1 MEKIIIK
8 VPGQYRY
15 MGEWNE
21 FIDLFPRFPH
31 IMDKQVPGCGFTDW
45 CLTNPDNVILCSP
58 RNMLILNKWE
68 QHPDD
73 VFRVHNDKYD
83 IDPGVD
89 RDLNNDAKE
98 KGEVET
104 FIQTLERLSK
114 EEKESFTSQLFR
126 DLDNY
131 FKRMDSCKKP
141 YKILVTYDSFRILKD
156 VLKELDNFNTFQII
170 VDEFQTIFTDS
181 RFKSDTELEFVING
195 YYFHIVNPDVAYSLK
210 STHKP
215 LYAHIQ
221 IDTSG
226 TLDELNGVDTNGEYT
241 GVLFDDVKGTTA
253 NDLYIYDAEGNVP
266 EESKR
271 GTGAETDPITE
282 IHCKNL

>member
-21 FIDLFPRFPH
+21 FINLFPRFPH
-31 IMDKQVPGCGFTDW
+31 IMDKQVPGCGFTEW

-89 RDLNNDAKE
+89 RDLNNDSKE
-98 KGEVET
+98 KSEVET

-141 YKILVTYDSFRILKD
+141 YTILVTYDSFRILKD
-156 VLKELDNFNTFQII
+156 VLKEQGFKKLNSNDKWELKSEGKYYVTTNDSAIAAFVVGKKDPQEAGFKII
-170 VDEFQTIFTDS
+170 GAHTDS
-181 RFKSDTELEFVING
+181 PTFKIKPMPEMTPEGKYLKLNTEVYG
-195 YYFHIVNPDVAYSLK
+195 
-210 STHKP
+210 
-215 LYAHIQ
+215 
-221 IDTSG
+221 G
-226 TLDELNGVDTNGEYT
+226 
-241 GVLFDDVKGTTA
+241 
-253 NDLYIYDAEGNVP
+253 
-266 EESKR
+266 
-271 GTGAETDPITE
+271 PI
-282 IHCKNL
+282 